1 MELSKKKLEDL
12 ISAVDKI
19 VAANSQQEPSLFD
32 ELSAPTD
39 IAKILDV
46 PIQDPEK
53 SYDLYYGNIQKFLN
67 SFLPKDNE
75 ISKPIRELVCILL
88 SHKEK
93 DKKGIRHG
101 DSRQAKTTDMENLIE
116 VLSEWSETPQDFI
129 IRKSKFPQNPKRS
142 VRFSGKRTKRSVQK
156 RKARNTQ
163 KAETKVL

>member
-53 SYDLYYGNIQKFLN
+53 SYDL
-67 SFLPKDNE
+67 P
-75 ISKPIRELVCILL
+75 
-88 SHKEK
+88 
-93 DKKGIRHG
+93 
-101 DSRQAKTTDMENLIE
+101 
-116 VLSEWSETPQDFI
+116 
-129 IRKSKFPQNPKRS
+129 
-142 VRFSGKRTKRSVQK
+142 
-156 RKARNTQ
+156 
-163 KAETKVL
+163 

>member
-53 SYDLYYGNIQKFLN
+53 SG
-67 SFLPKDNE
+67 SAE
-75 ISKPIRELVCILL
+75 IS
-88 SHKEK
+88 
-93 DKKGIRHG
+93 G
-101 DSRQAKTTDMENLIE
+101 
-116 VLSEWSETPQDFI
+116 W
-129 IRKSKFPQNPKRS
+129 
-142 VRFSGKRTKRSVQK
+142 
-156 RKARNTQ
+156 
-163 KAETKVL
+163 

>member
-75 ISKPIRELVCILL
+75 ISKPIRELVCIILL

-116 VLSEWSETPQDFI
+116 VLSEWSETPQDFFRLAI
-129 IRKSKFPQNPKRS
+129 TLLDKNKKLGYISEDKTIQDY
-142 VRFSGKRTKRSVQK
+142 
-156 RKARNTQ
+156 
-163 KAETKVL
+163 L

>member
-93 DKKGIRHG
+93 DKKVIRHG

-116 VLSEWSETPQDFI
+116 VLSEWSETPQDF
-129 IRKSKFPQNPKRS
+129 F
-142 VRFSGKRTKRSVQK
+142 
-156 RKARNTQ
+156 
-163 KAETKVL
+163 

>member
-46 PIQDPEK
+46 PIQDPE
-53 SYDLYYGNIQKFLN
+53 KFLN

-116 VLSEWSETPQDFI
+116 VLSEWSETPQDFFRLAI
-129 IRKSKFPQNPKRS
+129 TLLDKNKKLGYISEDKTIQDY
-142 VRFSGKRTKRSVQK
+142 
-156 RKARNTQ
+156 
-163 KAETKVL
+163 L